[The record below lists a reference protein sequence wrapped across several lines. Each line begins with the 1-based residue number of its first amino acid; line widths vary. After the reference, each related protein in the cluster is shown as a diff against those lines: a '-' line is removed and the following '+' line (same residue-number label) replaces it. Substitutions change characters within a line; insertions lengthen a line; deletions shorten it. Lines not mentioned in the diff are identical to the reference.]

1 MLAVSFQ
8 VIYVLGLAQLCQEET
23 VMTSLST
30 MPRLKSLILEG
41 FRGNPQVSRGLAS
54 LAGVT
59 CLALRGFTHIRGPD
73 ILLLGQSL
81 QGLEY
86 LEVDTM
92 TDLTGEVALVLDR
105 LEVELPRVTVAR
117 FTLLKI

>member
-41 FRGNPQVSRGLAS
+41 LRPSGVRCLAS

-59 CLALRGFTHIRGPD
+59 RLALRGFTNIRGPD
-73 ILLLGQSL
+73 ILLLVQSL
-81 QGLEY
+81 QNLEY
-86 LEVDTM
+86 LEVDPR
-92 TDLTGEVALVLDR
+92 TDRTGEVAMVLDR
-105 LEVELPRVTVAR
+105 LEVEMPRVTVAR
-117 FTLLKI
+117 LALLKI